1 MIQRSDDFVV
11 PAERQT
17 SGCYEFY
24 YLHDPS
30 PHLSPVSHFVVQLSS
45 QTFINKTNAL
55 LPCHFFVVTLIL
67 TNVAFGVEN
76 IEESGHFNSRYN
88 QAIDESG
95 SAIFSNNPRN
105 SVTSRDSRIFSS
117 NPPREANLADN
128 QPYQKLSERYKE
140 KKSGEFENI
149 QKKNY
154 SFSYKVV
161 NDLTGDD
168 FSHSQITNSRTTNG
182 EYRVKLPDGRVQIV
196 SYSADKNGYKADI
209 QKKNYSFSYKVVDD
223 LTGDDFSHSQ
233 ITNSRTTNGEYR
245 VKLPDGRVQ
254 IVSYSADKNGYKAD
268 VKYTE
273 NGVERN
279 GHQEVPDRGSS
290 IPVRRISPTRKFHP
304 LKTERTNYLDGTQRN
319 SAIVKLKAVAPAA
332 LLQRYDSYE
341 SFAVIPSP
349 AYPDEAVAVSGNLQ
363 IPVPVNVQIYTSNA
377 RDHMTGSYYPVETSS
392 PPPFFYDDS
401 NNYQQPVM
409 SPEIITNG
417 DHGIISPGSTPSS
430 FVLTDKHGQVIDNIR
445 LVTTTAIPV
454 VFASNPATPN
464 GRHFVGIRSTA
475 EASSR

>member
-1 MIQRSDDFVV
+1 MIQ
-11 PAERQT
+11 
-17 SGCYEFY
+17 
-24 YLHDPS
+24 
-30 PHLSPVSHFVVQLSS
+30 
-45 QTFINKTNAL
+45 
-55 LPCHFFVVTLIL
+55 FFVVTLIL

-140 KKSGEFENI
+140 KKSGEFENNNPRIRDYEALAKHGAKVLRVPPEKLGQDYVPLSRI

-196 SYSADKNGYKADI
+196 SYSADKNGYKAD
-209 QKKNYSFSYKVVDD
+209 
-223 LTGDDFSHSQ
+223 
-233 ITNSRTTNGEYR
+233 
-245 VKLPDGRVQ
+245 
-254 IVSYSADKNGYKAD
+254 

-279 GHQEVPDRGSS
+279 DHQEVPDRGSS